1 MFQSSDKFR
10 SEKTQWGQIWN
21 KNKQMKN
28 PQTTDKCIGSLL
40 SMEFILTTITF
51 LLTSLVVFCWNAES
65 FISLIKWLLTL
76 SWSPVFCLS
85 LHLFRTGVHI
95 SSNFFQ
101 FIHCVWADEWLVS
114 TCLYFGLHL
123 ILRLLNQDVWMR
135 WSFKSGIPSVAHVIL
150 GFLL

>member
-1 MFQSSDKFR
+1 MG
-10 SEKTQWGQIWN
+10 TQL
-21 KNKQMKN
+21 KQKQTNEKN
-28 PQTTDKCIGSLL
+28 PNHRQMHRKLIFYRVHFDHNY
-40 SMEFILTTITF
+40 F
-51 LLTSLVVFCWNAES
+51 LIDFFGGFCWNAES

-76 SWSPVFCLS
+76 SWSPVFYLS
-85 LHLFRTGVHI
+85 LHLFRTGAHI
-95 SSNFFQ
+95 SSNFFH

-114 TCLYFGLHL
+114 TYLYFGLHL